1 MTSISCRIAA
11 AALSL
16 GLLPGVAAADGRRL
30 PAAFEPNAGQT
41 DPSVR
46 YSLRTQLGTFFFT
59 ASEMVLA
66 PSPQAAPDSAP
77 LRMRFVGANPAPPVQ
92 GSAPLSGKVNYLVG
106 NDPAKWRTGLQTYGE
121 ITYVGLYPGVALM
134 YSIDGQPL
142 KGTYTVEP
150 WTEPQRIR
158 WRYQGGEASVDE
170 AGRLLVRAP
179 SGATLTE
186 EPPAAWQEIEGG
198 RVAVSARYAIGEDG
212 SVGFAI
218 GPYDPGRP
226 LIIDPVIVY
235 STYLGGSMFD
245 IAWSVAADAAG
256 NSYIAGDAESANFPT
271 VSPYQPSPGGQG
283 DAFVAKFAPDGTPV
297 YSTYLGGSYFDY
309 ATDIAVDLQGNAY
322 VTGKTGSVNFP
333 TKNALQPTYAGAWDA
348 FVTKLNPT
356 GSALV
361 YSTYLGGSNEE
372 NYINA
377 GVSGAI
383 AVDQWGAAYVTGN
396 TQSANF
402 PTKQPFQPNLNG
414 TVDAFV
420 TKIAPAG
427 TTLVY
432 STFLGGNAAETG
444 WAIAVDRSGQAV
456 VTGDTTSLT
465 TFPTK
470 NAFQP
475 VCAPSAAVCYDAFV
489 TRLRAD
495 GTGLVFST
503 YLGGNDV
510 EWIDRGMGVALDR
523 YGTAYVTGMTGSSN
537 FPMKNAYQSV
547 YGGQID
553 AFVTRFNRTG
563 TLLSST
569 YLGGNNSD
577 VGMAI
582 AVDRATAPVKGVH
595 VSGVTLSP
603 NFPVVAPLQATRGGF
618 EDAFVAK
625 FNLAVDDLLF
635 STYLGGTD
643 GREEYGST
651 GIALD
656 GQGNEYVAGGT
667 EATDFPIQDPYQP
680 TVHGSYDVFL
690 TRIDPQP

>member
-11 AALSL
+11 AALAL
-16 GLLPGVAAADGRRL
+16 GLLPGTAAAEGGRI

-41 DPSVR
+41 DASVR

-59 ASEMVLA
+59 PSGMVLA
-66 PSPQAAPDSAP
+66 PSPQAAPDGAP
-77 LRMRFVGANPAPPVQ
+77 LRMRFLGANPAPPVQ
-92 GSAPLSGKVNYLVG
+92 GSGPRPGRVNYLVG
-106 NDPAKWRTGLQTYGE
+106 NDPTKWRTDLQTYGE
-121 ITYVGLYPGVALM
+121 ITYDDLYPGVTLT
-134 YSIDGQPL
+134 YSVDGRPL
-142 KGTYTVEP
+142 KGTYAVEP
-150 WTEPQRIR
+150 GTDPQRIR
-158 WRYQGGEASVDE
+158 WRYEDGEASLDE

-179 SGATLTE
+179 NGATLTE
-186 EPPAAWQEIEGG
+186 EPPIAWQEIEGG
-198 RVAVSARYAIGEDG
+198 RMAVSARYAIGEDG
-212 SVGFAI
+212 SVGFSI
-218 GPYDPGRP
+218 GSYDRGRP
-226 LIIDPVIVY
+226 LVIDPVIVY
-235 STYLGGSMFD
+235 STYLGGSIFD

-271 VSPYQPSPGGQG
+271 VSPYQAAAGGQG
-283 DAFVAKFAPDGTPV
+283 DAFVAKFAPDGTPL

-309 ATDIAVDLQGNAY
+309 ATDIAVDSQGNAY

-361 YSTYLGGSNEE
+361 YSTYLGGSGEE
-372 NYINA
+372 NYVNA

-383 AVDQWGAAYVTGN
+383 AVDPRGAAYVTGS

-402 PTKQPFQPNLNG
+402 PTKQPFQPTLKG
-414 TVDAFV
+414 SVDAFV
-420 TKIAPAG
+420 AKIA
-427 TTLVY
+427 TTGATLEY
-432 STFLGGNAAETG
+432 STFLGGTGGETG
-444 WAIAVDRSGQAV
+444 WAIAVDRGQAV
-456 VTGDTTSLT
+456 VTGDTTSYT

-470 NAFQP
+470 NAYQP
-475 VCAPSAAVCYDAFV
+475 VCAPAAYCWDAFV

-510 EWIDRGMGVALDR
+510 EWIDRGIGVAVDR

-537 FPMKNAYQSV
+537 FPMKNAYQFL

-553 AFVTRFNRTG
+553 AFVTRFNRNG
-563 TLLSST
+563 MLLSST

-595 VSGVTLSP
+595 LSGVTLSP
-603 NFPVVAPLQATRGGF
+603 NFPVVDPLQASLGAF

-625 FNLAVDDLLF
+625 FDLGVSDLLF
-635 STYLGGTD
+635 STYLGGTT
-643 GREEYGST
+643 GREEYGAT

-656 GQGNEYVAGGT
+656 AQGNAYVTGGT
-667 EATDFPIQDPYQP
+667 EATDFPVQNPYQP

-690 TRIDPQP
+690 MRLDPQP